1 MDCASCAATVEKRV
15 AALPGVRRAAVNFAA
30 GRLDAEHDPGL
41 SVEEIERAV
50 EGAGYR
56 VARTEGAEVPFFW
69 RTRRAALTGAS
80 AALFLIGLALS
91 LAGTS
96 QVPAMGA
103 YAAAML
109 VGGLP
114 IFRAA
119 VAGLRARQLDMNL
132 LMGAATIGAAGI
144 GEIVML
150 TGDAEAPARRVA
162 EAVGYTGRGCS
173 RSRRSRRCAAGRE
186 ARLGGDGRRR
196 RERRAGARGLFRG
209 LRDGRCRDG
218 RSAGDGR
225 RRPHAR
231 RPAEA
236 GGSREALA
244 GSRGAHEAECSH
256 LPARQGRVRLAR
268 PVRSRGAVG
277 GGPRRDMGTS
287 IAVTL
292 DGLRLFRKGP

>member
-56 VARTEGAEVPFFW
+56 VARTEGAEVPSFW

-173 RSRRSRRCAAGRE
+173 RSRRSRRCAGWS
-186 ARLGGDGRRR
+186 
-196 RERRAGARGLFRG
+196 
-209 LRDGRCRDG
+209 
-218 RSAGDGR
+218 RST
-225 RRPHAR
+225 AR
-231 RPAEA
+231 R
-236 GGSREALA
+236 GW
-244 GSRGAHEAECSH
+244 
-256 LPARQGRVRLAR
+256 
-268 PVRSRGAVG
+268 
-277 GGPRRDMGTS
+277 
-287 IAVTL
+287 
-292 DGLRLFRKGP
+292 